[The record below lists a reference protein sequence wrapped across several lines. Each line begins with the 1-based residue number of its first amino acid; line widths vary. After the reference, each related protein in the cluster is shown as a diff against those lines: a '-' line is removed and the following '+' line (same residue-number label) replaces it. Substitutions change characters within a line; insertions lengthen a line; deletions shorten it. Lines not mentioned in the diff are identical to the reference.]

1 MLPRGNT
8 RFKRWHKKRHIRLL
22 QINFLN
28 NSSWLTSFMIVSYHC
43 TRSTHITHDSHATAA
58 IHCNLWC
65 LRRRAWTFG
74 HFGEKFQEVLHVS
87 LLAENNHDE
96 GSWPKERPHK
106 ILRVDPKR
114 SNTSF
119 PNFNKLKSTYLRK
132 FSRNIPVLRTS
143 VHPENRVAESR
154 IWE

>member
-8 RFKRWHKKRHIRLL
+8 RFKRWHNKRQTSGRVTKQQKYVKNCDQQNASKWKNPKHSCPNQAPEQLHRTDMFMLL
-22 QINFLN
+22 F
-28 NSSWLTSFMIVSYHC
+28 SSVSSNLC
-43 TRSTHITHDSHATAA
+43 TRSTHITHHSHATIAA

-96 GSWPKERPHK
+96 GSWPKERSERPHK
-106 ILRVDPKR
+106 ILRVDPKW
-114 SNTSF
+114 S
-119 PNFNKLKSTYLRK
+119 
-132 FSRNIPVLRTS
+132 
-143 VHPENRVAESR
+143 
-154 IWE
+154 